1 MDKKSSAEPVLDEGD
16 GQSAPVHVAYVQI
29 APSFS
34 DIVSEDRLRMVAEGT
49 LHYEGTAGEATLVIT
64 DDEGIQGLNRDFL
77 GKDAPTDVLS
87 FPALEDAPGGGTQF
101 VAAPEAGGYL
111 GDVIIS
117 YPSAVAQAEE
127 QGHPVEQEL
136 DLLIVHGMLH
146 LLGYD
151 HSGEAEKAVMWA
163 KQKEIL
169 GRFWR
174 LSSNL

>member
-1 MDKKSSAEPVLDEGD
+1 MDKKSSAEPVLEGV
-16 GQSAPVHVAYVQI
+16 GVHIAQVQI

-34 DIVSEDRLRMVAEGT
+34 DIVSEDHLRMVAESA
-49 LHYEGTAGEATLVIT
+49 LHYEGAPGEATLVIT

-87 FPALEDAPGGGTQF
+87 FSTQEEARPGGACPGRNQQF
-101 VAAPEAGGYL
+101 VAAPEARGYL
-111 GDVIIS
+111 GDVIVS
-117 YPSAVAQAEE
+117 YPRAVAQAEE

-151 HSGEAEKAVMWA
+151 HADEAERAIMWA
-163 KQKEIL
+163 RQKEIL
-169 GRFWR
+169 GRI
-174 LSSNL
+174 

>member
-1 MDKKSSAEPVLDEGD
+1 MDKKSSAEPVLQGVEA
-16 GQSAPVHVAYVQI
+16 QIAQVQI

-34 DIVSEDRLRMVAEGT
+34 DIVSEDRLRIVAEGV
-49 LHYEGTAGEATLVIT
+49 LHYEGALGEATLVVT

-87 FPALEDAPGGGTQF
+87 FSAQEEACPGRNQQF

-117 YPSAVAQAEE
+117 YPRAVAQAEE

-151 HSGEAEKAVMWA
+151 HANGAERAIMWA
-163 KQKEIL
+163 RQEEIL
-169 GRFWR
+169 GRI
-174 LSSNL
+174 